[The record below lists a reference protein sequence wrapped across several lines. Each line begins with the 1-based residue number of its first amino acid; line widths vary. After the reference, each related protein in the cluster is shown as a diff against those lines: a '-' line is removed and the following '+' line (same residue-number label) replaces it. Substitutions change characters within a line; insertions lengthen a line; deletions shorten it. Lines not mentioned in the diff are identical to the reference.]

1 MGLENNS
8 TVKLSNHLQLL
19 VSSSKSLR
27 FSQCFLF
34 LFMPKIVAIDFGL
47 KRTGLAITDDQNII
61 ASPLTTV
68 ESSTLMSFLTELT
81 QRDSISTFVL
91 GFPTRLDGSDTHV
104 TQNVRFLKEALSKQF
119 PEITVLLQ
127 DERFSSSR
135 AMETIHLAGKK
146 KQMKEKTLVDKLA
159 ATLILQDYLDQ
170 R

>member
-1 MGLENNS
+1 
-8 TVKLSNHLQLL
+8 
-19 VSSSKSLR
+19 
-27 FSQCFLF
+27 
-34 LFMPKIVAIDFGL
+34 MPKIVAIDFGL

-68 ESSTLMSFLTELT
+68 ESSTLMSYLTELT
-81 QRDSISTFVL
+81 LRDSIATFIL
-91 GFPTRLDGSDTHV
+91 GFPTRLDGSDTHI
-104 TQNVRFLKEALSKQF
+104 TQNVRLLKEALEKQF
-119 PEITVLLQ
+119 PEISVLLQ

-146 KQMKEKTLVDKLA
+146 KHMKEKELVDKLA